1 MATSTTGDDSWKT
14 GLIIVAAMLVVGA
27 VIGGGIYAADV
38 PGGELTTYVAIVGGV
53 VGAALGFVAA
63 SYTMYGR

>member
-27 VIGGGIYAADV
+27 VIGGALYAGDV
-38 PGGELTTYVAIVGGV
+38 PGGDLTTYVAIVGGV
-53 VGAALGFVAA
+53 VGAAIGFVAA
-63 SYTMYGR
+63 SYALYGR

>member
-27 VIGGGIYAADV
+27 AIGGGIYAADV
-38 PGGELTTYVAIVGGV
+38 PGGDPTTYLAIVGGI
-53 VGAALGFVAA
+53 VGAALGFVGA
-63 SYTMYGR
+63 SYVMYGR